1 MAHIN
6 LLPWREELRQER
18 QQRFF
23 ISLGAGFV
31 FAAAVLYL
39 VTLYADSLIQE
50 QNQRNQFLE
59 QEIAKVDK
67 KIREIQDLEKQRDR
81 LLARMQVIQEL
92 QESRPKV
99 VKVFDSIVRVVPEGV
114 HLTTLDR
121 SGNLLNFNGVAQS
134 NARVS
139 VFMQQIDNNE
149 EYDESRLKVI
159 KRTASRNDAIR
170 TFTVEVNEA
179 KHEEASLSKAKPR
192 KRKTK
197 KGARE

>member
-6 LLPWREELRQER
+6 LLPWREEIRQER
-18 QQRFF
+18 QKRFYAA
-23 ISLGAGFV
+23 LGAGFL

-39 VTLYADSLIQE
+39 AVLYADSLIDE
-50 QNQRNQFLE
+50 QNQRNQFLQ

-67 KIREIQDLEKQRDR
+67 KIREIQELEKQRDR

-92 QESRPKV
+92 QESRPKI
-99 VKVFDSIVRVVPEGV
+99 VKVFDSLVRVVPEGV
-114 HLTTLDR
+114 HISTFAR
-121 SGNLLNFNGVAQS
+121 KGNLLNFDGVAQS

-139 VFMQQIDNNE
+139 VFMQQIDNNQ

-159 KRTASRNDAIR
+159 KRTTSRDEAIR

-179 KHEEASLSKAKPR
+179 RPKQETGE
-192 KRKTK
+192 
-197 KGARE
+197 

>member
-6 LLPWREELRQER
+6 LLPWREEIRQER
-18 QQRFF
+18 QKRFYAAM
-23 ISLGAGFV
+23 GAGFL

-39 VTLYADSLIQE
+39 VVLYADSLIEE
-50 QNQRNQFLE
+50 QNQRNQFLQ

-67 KIREIQDLEKQRDR
+67 KIREIQELEKQRDR

-99 VKVFDSIVRVVPEGV
+99 VKVFDSIARIVPEGV
-114 HLTTLDR
+114 HLGTVSR
-121 SGNLLNFNGVAQS
+121 SGNLLNFNGSAQS

-139 VFMQQIDNNE
+139 VFMQQIDGNQ

-159 KRTASRNDAIR
+159 QRTSSSDDAVR
-170 TFTVEVNEA
+170 TFSVEVNEA
-179 KHEEASLSKAKPR
+179 QPKEVVGE
-192 KRKTK
+192 
-197 KGARE
+197 

>member
-18 QQRFF
+18 QKRFYAA
-23 ISLGAGFV
+23 LGAGFL

-39 VTLYADSLIQE
+39 VVLYADGLIDE

-67 KIREIQDLEKQRDR
+67 KIKEIKDLENQRDR

-92 QESRPKV
+92 QQSRPKV
-99 VKVFDSIVRVVPEGV
+99 VKVFDSVVRVVPEGV
-114 HLTTLDR
+114 HLSTLTR
-121 SGNLLNFNGVAQS
+121 TGNLLDFNGVAQS

-139 VFMQQIDNNE
+139 VFMQQIDKNQ

-159 KRTASRNDAIR
+159 KRTSSKDDAIR

-179 KHEEASLSKAKPR
+179 KPKQETGE
-192 KRKTK
+192 
-197 KGARE
+197 

>member
-18 QQRFF
+18 QKRFYAA
-23 ISLGAGFV
+23 LGAGFL

-39 VTLYADSLIQE
+39 VVLYADSLIDE
-50 QNQRNQFLE
+50 QNQRNQFLQ

-67 KIREIQDLEKQRDR
+67 KIREIQELEKQRDR

-99 VKVFDSIVRVVPEGV
+99 VKVFDSLVRVVPEGV
-114 HLTTLDR
+114 NLSTLAR
-121 SGNLLNFNGVAQS
+121 AGNLLTFNGVAQS

-139 VFMQQIDNNE
+139 IFMQQIDKNQ
-149 EYDESRLKVI
+149 EYADESRLKVI
-159 KRTASRNDAIR
+159 KRTSSRDDAIR

-179 KHEEASLSKAKPR
+179 KPKQEA
-192 KRKTK
+192 
-197 KGARE
+197 GE